1 MLTKING
8 ESTQSPTTEDFTMQ
22 GCQLGQQE
30 QMNSTPVSCVSN
42 CYVFKSL
49 LQEYAQ
55 KAKLPNP
62 TYNTIKE
69 GPSHE
74 PSFKS
79 TVIVDDVTYDSL
91 PGFFS
96 RRDAEQSAA
105 EVALKALSNS
115 GAMGE
120 CISQPVQD
128 TGLCKNLLQ
137 AYAQKMNFAIPLYI
151 CQKDE
156 KPGMAPFSCTVDIG
170 GIKYIGGAAKSKKE
184 AELKAARTALLAIQ
198 SDSSVSS
205 MNVNASSSTF
215 TVVPG
220 KKKVLDSVIKAQETA
235 AALKPKKGR
244 FKKRPRKRPN
254 KDKGKNGQNAKDNV
268 NVNNEGQVGPEAIK
282 TGVIVAETVDTGLP
296 PTGEIHEKLSEV
308 NGGDQSVD
316 SVIQYSGGD
325 ILERP
330 ITTLDSHQSAHGGS
344 GLEHTS
350 MPTSSGIQ
358 YSGGDFLERPIATL
372 DSHQSAH
379 GGSLEHTSMPT
390 S

>member
-1 MLTKING
+1 
-8 ESTQSPTTEDFTMQ
+8 MQ
-22 GCQLGQQE
+22 GCQQE
-30 QMNSTPVSCVSN
+30 PMNSTPVPSVSN

-55 KAKLPNP
+55 KAKLSNP

-74 PSFKS
+74 PSFRS
-79 TVIVDDVTYDSL
+79 TVIVNYVTYDSL

-105 EVALKALSNS
+105 EVALKALANS
-115 GAMGE
+115 GTMGE
-120 CISQPVQD
+120 CISQPVHD

-137 AYAQKMNFAIPLYI
+137 AYAQKMNFAIPLYV
-151 CQKDE
+151 CHKDE
-156 KPGMAPFSCTVDIG
+156 KPGMTGHFSCTVDIG

-198 SDSSVSS
+198 SDPSVSS
-205 MNVNASSSTF
+205 MKVNASSSTF

-220 KKKVLDSVIKAQETA
+220 KKKVSDSVMKAQETA

-244 FKKRPRKRPN
+244 YKKRPRKRPN
-254 KDKGKNGQNAKDNV
+254 RDRGKNGQNAEDNV
-268 NVNNEGQVGPEAIK
+268 NVNIEGQVAPEAIK
-282 TGVIVAETVDTGLP
+282 TGVIVAETVDTGFP
-296 PTGEIHEKLSEV
+296 PTREIQEKLLEV

-316 SVIQYSGGD
+316 RYF
-325 ILERP
+325 
-330 ITTLDSHQSAHGGS
+330 SA
-344 GLEHTS
+344 
-350 MPTSSGIQ
+350 IQ
-358 YSGGDFLERPIATL
+358 YSGGDFLERPITL
-372 DSHQSAH
+372 DSNQSAAH
-379 GGSLEHTSMPT
+379 GGSSLEHTSMPT

>member
-1 MLTKING
+1 M
-8 ESTQSPTTEDFTMQ
+8 
-22 GCQLGQQE
+22 QE
-30 QMNSTPVSCVSN
+30 QMNSTPVPSVSN

-74 PSFKS
+74 PSFRS

-105 EVALKALSNS
+105 EVALKALANS

-120 CISQPVQD
+120 CISQPVHD

-137 AYAQKMNFAIPLYI
+137 AYAQKMNFAIPLYV
-151 CQKDE
+151 CYKDE
-156 KPGMAPFSCTVDIG
+156 KHGMTGLFSCTVDIG
-170 GIKYIGGAAKSKKE
+170 GMKYIGGAAKSKKE

-198 SDSSVSS
+198 SDPSVSS
-205 MNVNASSSTF
+205 MKVDASSSTF

-220 KKKVLDSVIKAQETA
+220 KKKVSDSVIKSQETS

-244 FKKRPRKRPN
+244 YKKRPRKRLN
-254 KDKGKNGQNAKDNV
+254 RGKNGQNAKDNV
-268 NVNNEGQVGPEAIK
+268 NVNNEGQVAPEAIK
-282 TGVIVAETVDTGLP
+282 TGVVVAATIDTGFP
-296 PTGEIHEKLSEV
+296 PPGEIHEKLSEF

-316 SVIQYSGGD
+316 RNFSSIQYSGGD
-325 ILERP
+325 FLERP

-344 GLEHTS
+344 SLEQAS
-350 MPTSSGIQ
+350 MPTS
-358 YSGGDFLERPIATL
+358 
-372 DSHQSAH
+372 
-379 GGSLEHTSMPT
+379 
-390 S
+390 